1 MAKYYK
7 EDCNQPDW
15 PMFVSKIPLLA
26 WINKP
31 RGNPGS
37 SSSIPPWDPTGSKNS
52 SPLNLRS
59 RRSKFSYTDWP
70 ILNDRSV
77 EDAIILSGILV
88 VWRTRQ
94 GQKVFV
100 RVLLSASAA
109 WRYFATGCGRTSQVK
124 VPISPVYGCYQH
136 YICRHWTATKTSWR
150 SNAKNKL
157 TVL

>member
-37 SSSIPPWDPTGSKNS
+37 LSSIPPWDPTGSKNS

-59 RRSKFSYTDWP
+59 RRSKFSYTDWS

-77 EDAIILSGILV
+77 EDAIIFSGILV
-88 VWRTRQ
+88 VWRTPQ

-100 RVLLSASAA
+100 RVRTIIGLGGLEVFRDRLWTDVAGESSYLSSLRLLSALYMQTLNSNQN
-109 WRYFATGCGRTSQVK
+109 FL
-124 VPISPVYGCYQH
+124 
-136 YICRHWTATKTSWR
+136 TKQCQ
-150 SNAKNKL
+150 K
-157 TVL
+157 